1 MPHTHPYQADCYCY
15 PCDRVFARPSQLQRH
30 LRMTLIHNSGARIY
44 RCPQCNKGFTQKSNI
59 SEHLRSVHGLI
70 PEDNSG
76 NRSRGGSATRRRN
89 GNPLSLGQGKRLA
102 GENARREQV
111 ESDGSRTVYLPAV
124 PTMVVPVDKEAPS
137 VGVFSLATLENMHTE
152 KINGEFKIPD
162 FKEGLGAVD
171 SSTYNSISASSTEAG
186 SPSPYNFITSG
197 PSPFI
202 PSSTIPPP
210 INPIFNLSP
219 EDAEINHTE
228 NQVKAFFADLEARL
242 KVPGLLAA
250 FPNPSSVNNAQTVV
264 EPSLGE
270 GSTSSWRL
278 PPMSDFFNG
287 SFLAAGPSNYQTRSV
302 NNAVTEPSLGEGSTS
317 SSRLPPMSDF
327 FNGSFS
333 AAGPSN
339 YQTRQ
344 LSPVSSTLLSN
355 WFQAIETQRQ
365 ENDLKYYEQRYG
377 ANSLFEDAFPSEPL
391 TVHNGT
397 VRPQDIEQQ
406 KQQQQQQPQQLG
418 HYSPLFSDDLN
429 LGLADYSTDDWYSN
443 YTPTP

>member
-1 MPHTHPYQADCYCY
+1 M
-15 PCDRVFARPSQLQRH
+15 
-30 LRMTLIHNSGARIY
+30 
-44 RCPQCNKGFTQKSNI
+44 
-59 SEHLRSVHGLI
+59 
-70 PEDNSG
+70 
-76 NRSRGGSATRRRN
+76 
-89 GNPLSLGQGKRLA
+89 
-102 GENARREQV
+102 
-111 ESDGSRTVYLPAV
+111 
-124 PTMVVPVDKEAPS
+124 
-137 VGVFSLATLENMHTE
+137 
-152 KINGEFKIPD
+152 
-162 FKEGLGAVD
+162 
-171 SSTYNSISASSTEAG
+171 
-186 SPSPYNFITSG
+186 
-197 PSPFI
+197 
-202 PSSTIPPP
+202 
-210 INPIFNLSP
+210 SP

-287 SFLAAGPSNYQTRSV
+287 SFLAAGPSNYQTRQF
-302 NNAVTEPSLGEGSTS
+302 P
-317 SSRLPPMSDF
+317 
-327 FNGSFS
+327 
-333 AAGPSN
+333 
-339 YQTRQ
+339 
-344 LSPVSSTLLSN
+344 PVSSTLLSN

-377 ANSLFEDAFPSEPL
+377 ANCLLEDAFPSEPL

-406 KQQQQQQPQQLG
+406 KQQQQQQQPQQLG

-429 LGLADYSTDDWYSN
+429 LGLSEYSTDDWYSN